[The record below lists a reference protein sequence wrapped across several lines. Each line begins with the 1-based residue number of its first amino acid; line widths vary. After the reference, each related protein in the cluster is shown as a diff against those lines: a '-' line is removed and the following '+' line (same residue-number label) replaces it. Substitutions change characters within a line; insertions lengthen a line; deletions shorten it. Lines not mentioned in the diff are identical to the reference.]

1 MTIRSVRFSNVLVGT
16 LTQVCRSA
24 FVCVCMMLVQP
35 AIADW
40 GHQLQSP
47 VTDIARRVYDLHTWM
62 LTLIFVIFFGVF
74 AVIGYSIFAHRQ
86 SRGRK
91 PANFRDNTTVEVLWT
106 VVPFVILVFIAVP
119 ATKALVAM
127 RDTSSPD
134 LTIKATGYQ
143 WKWGYEY
150 LDGAAAGI
158 KFVSALATTQDQI
171 NGGMPKG
178 EHYLLEVD
186 KPLVV
191 PVNAKVRILTTS
203 ADVIH
208 DWSMPAFLV
217 KTDAV
222 PGFVRDSWF
231 RADQEGTYRGQ
242 CSEFCGRGHGFMPV
256 VVEVV
261 SAQKFADW
269 IKQQIEIQAATA
281 EDPNKIWTLD
291 AQIAYGEKVYSAN
304 CAACHQVAGTGIP
317 PVIPA
322 LDGSKVVRGAQADHI
337 RVVLKGRPGT
347 AMASFAPRLSDTDLA
362 AVIAYERNSWS
373 NKSGEVVQPSEVLA
387 LRGK

>member
-1 MTIRSVRFSNVLVGT
+1 
-16 LTQVCRSA
+16 
-24 FVCVCMMLVQP
+24 MMSIQP
-35 AIADW
+35 AFADW

-62 LTLIFVIFFGVF
+62 LTLVFVIFVGVF
-74 AVIGYSIFAHRQ
+74 AVIGYSIYAHRQ

-119 ATKALVAM
+119 ATKALVAI

-171 NGGMPKG
+171 NGRMPKG

-222 PGFVRDSWF
+222 PGFVRDGWF

-269 IKQQIEIQAATA
+269 IKQQQEIQAAAA

-304 CAACHQVAGTGIP
+304 CTACHQVGGTGIP

-322 LDGSKVVRGAQADHI
+322 LDGSKVVRGAKVDHI
-337 RVVLKGRPGT
+337 RLVLRGRPGT

-373 NKSGEVVQPSEVLA
+373 NKSGDVVQPSEVLA